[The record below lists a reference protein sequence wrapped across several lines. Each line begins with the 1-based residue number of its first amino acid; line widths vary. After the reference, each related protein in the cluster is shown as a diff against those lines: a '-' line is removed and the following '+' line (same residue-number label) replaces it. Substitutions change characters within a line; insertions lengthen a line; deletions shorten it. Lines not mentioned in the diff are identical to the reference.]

1 MGVLEQASSNLFI
14 LISELSDR
22 RNQLAYVISKLNE
35 NMEKENLFDRVELA
49 PKKFYFNI
57 IDKFFNEVEALKNAV
72 SENLNSN
79 SKIHEL
85 YKEKLIS
92 LGKSLDKLNDL
103 ISSEERKAV
112 EVLKALEELRNL
124 QLSYEATSSYYLGLQ
139 NYTSKSVDAGVD
151 ALRTNTLF
159 SNDTCIS

>member
-1 MGVLEQASSNLFI
+1 MIEGS
-14 LISELSDR
+14 
-22 RNQLAYVISKLNE
+22 QLAYVISKLNE

-103 ISSEERKAV
+103 ISSEEEKQ
-112 EVLKALEELRNL
+112 LK
-124 QLSYEATSSYYLGLQ
+124 
-139 NYTSKSVDAGVD
+139 
-151 ALRTNTLF
+151 F
-159 SNDTCIS
+159 